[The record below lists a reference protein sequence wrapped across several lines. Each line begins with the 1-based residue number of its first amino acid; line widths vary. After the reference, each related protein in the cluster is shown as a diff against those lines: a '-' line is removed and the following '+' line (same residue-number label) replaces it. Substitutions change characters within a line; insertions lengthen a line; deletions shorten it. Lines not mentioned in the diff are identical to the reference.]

1 LGWPDDGAFWVVDV
15 LAFMQDK
22 TSSDGWKLDS
32 GATQHITNSTTSYT
46 SFTSYGTAKLLMV
59 GKAAVHL
66 QALGEGTIM
75 LSVPSG
81 DGQGSTTLELTKV
94 WYCPDCPFQ
103 LISTRRIVQ
112 GGSEIRL
119 DAEKAVIWSHGRPAI
134 MLPMD
139 SAGLYSFG
147 AKMTAA
153 PEEVLGM
160 TGGHLSRGMKSKPCQ
175 CQYQCLSSGVNSGM
189 NSGVNSG
196 VNAHAIANV
205 NANANVKCLSGVGP

>member
-1 LGWPDDGAFWVVDV
+1 MDGGAFGVVDV

-22 TSSDGWKLDS
+22 TSSEGWKLDS
-32 GATQHITNSTTSYT
+32 GATQHITNTTTGYT

-66 QALGEGTIM
+66 QALGEGTIT

-81 DGQGSTTLELTKV
+81 NGQGGATLELTKV
-94 WYCPDCPFQ
+94 WYCPECPFQ
-103 LISTRRIVQ
+103 LISTRRVVQ

-147 AKMTAA
+147 AKMTAG
-153 PEEVLGM
+153 PEEVLGISDSFTRPCLQSM
-160 TGGHLSRGMKSKPCQ
+160 WTSCSAFILS
-175 CQYQCLSSGVNSGM
+175 CLQ
-189 NSGVNSG
+189 
-196 VNAHAIANV
+196 
-205 NANANVKCLSGVGP
+205 